1 MVGTLLSWPYFACQG
16 RRRRREGGEGDLT
29 VVLSFCLP
37 FLSFAAKAAEAAV
50 ASLQLGPL
58 PTPRLQTVRRLTR
71 SGFFV
76 PEIFFLRGLWNYK
89 APTVSSHFP
98 EREREESLPFSFLSL
113 EVRLIAVD
121 FCWDRQDGWPLP
133 PCSLP
138 SLPFPSLKTQL
149 FFKRPF
155 LEPLLLPF
163 LRETRGW
170 ASVGLALLLRGS
182 AKNVSPP
189 K

>member
-16 RRRRREGGEGDLT
+16 RRRRREGGGGDLT

-37 FLSFAAKAAEAAV
+37 FLSFAAKATEAAV

-71 SGFFV
+71 SGFLFQK
-76 PEIFFLRGLWNYK
+76 FFFYDSGIIRHR
-89 APTVSSHFP
+89 PSHLISQN
-98 EREREESLPFSFLSL
+98 EEGSLSFSFLSL

-121 FCWDRQDGWPLP
+121 FCWDRQDGWPLS

-149 FFKRPF
+149 FLNVHFWSLSSF
-155 LEPLLLPF
+155 LFYGKPVGGLQSGSLCCSGAPPRMCLPQS
-163 LRETRGW
+163 E
-170 ASVGLALLLRGS
+170 
-182 AKNVSPP
+182 
-189 K
+189 